1 MTVKPPKS
9 CPTGRHSLCFSGC
22 LLACLLCLAY
32 FYRWRHIFTI
42 LSDLSLFWAHR
53 KHYSHASRHH
63 VCFVV
68 SAFYTSS
75 VIILTGLGMQ
85 DEPDPTAASGS
96 KGKSAKQTATAAPS
110 TSQTSIAAPVAPQH
124 STRHRRS
131 RLSQVSSGDHSMQS
145 AADPEAVSIA
155 GKAQHSR
162 SSTRLAKT
170 SDKPAEA
177 KAGAQP
183 ARENDKDDVFTEAN
197 VDCTAG
203 AKPNTSRV
211 QQGAAGPVADKGT
224 RTIEELAVR
233 FSQATKELQVCQA

>member
-1 MTVKPPKS
+1 MLQ
-9 CPTGRHSLCFSGC
+9 GIIFA
-22 LLACLLCLAY
+22 LLFQPFTLLQL
-32 FYRWRHIFTI
+32 
-42 LSDLSLFWAHR
+42 
-53 KHYSHASRHH
+53 
-63 VCFVV
+63 
-68 SAFYTSS
+68 
-75 VIILTGLGMQ
+75 IILIGLGMQ
-85 DEPDPTAASGS
+85 DERDPTAASGS
-96 KGKSAKQTATAAPS
+96 KGKSAKQTAASA
-110 TSQTSIAAPVAPQH
+110 TSMSKTSIAAPVAPQH
-124 STRHRRS
+124 STRHGRS

-170 SDKPAEA
+170 SDRPAEA

-183 ARENDKDDVFTEAN
+183 APENDKDDVFIEAN

-211 QQGAAGPVADKGT
+211 RQGAAGPVADKST